1 MVDADLEKEDNL
13 QRVYPGDKKKHLTGE
28 KSCVIIS
35 QAQEEGG
42 ESMPVGRLYRSMLL
56 DFYGEL
62 LTPRQRECYEL
73 HYNEDLSLSEIAEQ
87 CGISRQ
93 GAWDNIRR
101 ASEAMEEIEA
111 KTGLL
116 RRFVQTEERIRSV
129 QTILQELEAGSGD
142 EENRK
147 RIHAAL
153 EEVRSLLK
161 EEN

>member
-1 MVDADLEKEDNL
+1 
-13 QRVYPGDKKKHLTGE
+13 
-28 KSCVIIS
+28 
-35 QAQEEGG
+35 
-42 ESMPVGRLYRSMLL
+42 MPVGRLYRSMLL

-101 ASEAMEEIEA
+101 ASEAMEQVEE

-116 RRFVQTEERIRSV
+116 QRYVKTEDRLRTVQS
-129 QTILQELEAGSGD
+129 ILQDLNSETEDA
-142 EENRK
+142 ENRK
-147 RIHAAL
+147 KIQSAL
-153 EEVRSLLK
+153 EEIRSLLK